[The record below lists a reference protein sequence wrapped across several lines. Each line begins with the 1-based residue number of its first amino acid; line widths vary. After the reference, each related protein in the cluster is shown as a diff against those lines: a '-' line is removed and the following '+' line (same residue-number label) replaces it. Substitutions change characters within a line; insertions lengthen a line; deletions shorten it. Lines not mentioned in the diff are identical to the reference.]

1 MKHDKRNRRQG
12 AAPDSNVSKRLSQ
25 SIIIDTKGEVQRAGR
40 RASNML
46 VAAKNGGVGVVY
58 VGPSVEGGD
67 KEYVKVL
74 TGDVDSR
81 KPSFV

>member
-1 MKHDKRNRRQG
+1 MKRDKRNRRQG
-12 AAPDSNVSKRLSQ
+12 AAPGSKVSKQLSQ
-25 SIIIDTKGEVQRAGR
+25 SIIIETKGEVRVGR
-40 RASNML
+40 RAPQVL
-46 VAAKNGGVGVVY
+46 VTTKNGGVGVVY

-74 TGDVDSR
+74 TGDVDLR

>member
-1 MKHDKRNRRQG
+1 MNRDNHNRHRRQRATPG
-12 AAPDSNVSKRLSQ
+12 FRVSKRPSK
-25 SIIIDTKGEVQRAGR
+25 SILFSDI
-40 RASNML
+40 
-46 VAAKNGGVGVVY
+46 VAKRLKTPHVRVTTENGGAGVVY

-74 TGDVDSR
+74 TGDVDRR

>member
-1 MKHDKRNRRQG
+1 MKRDKRNRRQG
-12 AAPDSNVSKRLSQ
+12 VAPGSKVSKRLSQ
-25 SIIIDTKGEVQRAGR
+25 SIVIDTKGEIHVDR
-40 RASNML
+40 RASKVL
-46 VAAKNGGVGVVY
+46 ITTKNGGVGVVY
-58 VGPSVEGGD
+58 VGPSVEGGN